1 MCVLSAHL
9 VLSVLI
15 ENIYFHVR
23 KVIVFCSIYWY
34 STVGLLILLL

>member
-9 VLSVLI
+9 VLSVLN

-23 KVIVFCSIYWY
+23 KVLVFCSIY